1 MNCKSHFME
10 TLQDFKLLNQPGKS
24 PTSGVQFKE
33 NPFKDTDIL

>member
-10 TLQDFKLLNQPGKS
+10 ILQDFKLLNQLGKS